1 MSVGTCPLDAHV
13 CKYKLLSLDLLPHPA
28 PTALSDQNSHVQI
41 ISDQDLILILSFFL
55 AVLVLRCS
63 ARSSLVVVHGLSCPK
78 AHGILVL

>member
-55 AVLVLRCS
+55 AVLVRCS
-63 ARSSLVVVHGLSCPK
+63 AWSSLVVVRGLSCPK